1 VKKRMAAVAVT
12 AALAVTAG
20 LAGCT
25 PDSTVVH
32 GSTVT
37 VAVSTPFTSAN
48 ASTSFGRSS
57 PTNADIAYLTG
68 TGFGY
73 YDDHYALIED
83 PSFGTAEI
91 VGTDPFTVR
100 YTVADGVTWSDGV
113 PVDAADLLLA
123 WAANS
128 GSLNTPGFE
137 DGDYIDP
144 ATGQYT
150 DDFPD
155 DVVFF
160 DGTIGN
166 GLELATA
173 TPRIVEDRS
182 LEVTYDEVF
191 PNWRLA
197 LAPGVP
203 AHVVAEHALHLDA
216 GDPDDPD
223 DRMAAAMSAKA
234 AMVTALVA
242 GDQTAL
248 PAVSR
253 FWNSAYNLTAIPAD
267 ESLLVASG
275 PYRVTA
281 VAENESVTLTANPE
295 YRGDRLP
302 TYETIVLRFSPDPL
316 ETVALLA
323 SHQVDIVTPQP
334 SADVLRALVDVGDVT
349 VTAGS
354 EGTFEH
360 LDLQFADSRSGVFG
374 DERVRKAFL
383 LVVPRQ
389 QIVDD
394 LIAPLQEDAGLLDSF
409 TLRPGAEGYAETIA
423 RNGSRDYAE
432 TDVDAATA
440 LLAEA
445 GVEKPRVC
453 ILYDPANPRRVAEF
467 TLIRTSAAR
476 AGFVVTDC
484 SNTGWQ
490 GLLGVAGAYDAA
502 LFAWDTTRLGPAAA
516 SAVFESDSALANFNR
531 YDNPKVDALISQLGP
546 AEDAA
551 EVTRLLTGIDA
562 ELWADAYGLPLF
574 AYPTVTA
581 VSADVTGVTRSP
593 LGRGVFWD
601 AWEWAPAAGSPSPN

>member
-1 VKKRMAAVAVT
+1 VKKRILAAAM
-12 AALAVTAG
+12 ALAVTTAG
-20 LAGCT
+20 LAACT
-25 PDSTVVH
+25 PATTVVE

-37 VAVSTPFTSAN
+37 VAVSTPYTSAN

-57 PTNADIAYLTG
+57 PTNADVGYLTG

-73 YDDHYALIED
+73 YDDHYGFVED
-83 PSFGTAEI
+83 ASFGTAEI
-91 VGTDPFTVR
+91 VGTSPFTVR

-113 PVDAADLLLA
+113 PVDASDLLLA

-128 GSLNTPGFE
+128 GSLNTPGFV
-137 DGDYIDP
+137 DDDYIDP
-144 ATGQYT
+144 STGRYT
-150 DDFPD
+150 DDFPQ

-182 LEVTYDEVF
+182 LEISYDEF
-191 PNWRLA
+191 FSNWRLA

-203 AHVVAEHALHLDA
+203 AHVVAEHALGLDA
-216 GDPDDPD
+216 ADPDDPD
-223 DRMAAAMSAKA
+223 GALDAAMSAKA
-234 AMVTALVA
+234 TLVTALVA
-242 GDQTAL
+242 GDQTVL

-253 FWNSAYNLTAIPAD
+253 FWNSAYNLTGLPEDA
-267 ESLLVASG
+267 SLLVSSG
-275 PYRVTA
+275 PYRVSA
-281 VAENESVTLTANPE
+281 VTENESVTLTANPE
-295 YRGDRLP
+295 YHGDRLP

-323 SHQVDIVTPQP
+323 SRQVDIVTPQP
-334 SADVLRALVDVGDVT
+334 SADALRALVDVDDVT

-360 LDLQFADSRSGVFG
+360 LDLQFADSRSGLFG
-374 DERVRKAFL
+374 DPRVRKAFL

-409 TLRPGAEGYAETIA
+409 TIRPGADGYADTVAE
-423 RNGSRDYAE
+423 NGSRDYAE
-432 TDVDAATA
+432 TDVDAAVA
-440 LLAEA
+440 LLADA
-445 GVEKPRVC
+445 GVANPAVC

-476 AGFVVTDC
+476 AGFQVTDC
-484 SNTGWQ
+484 SNTDWQ
-490 GLLGVAGAYDAA
+490 GLLGVAGSYDAA

-516 SAVFESDSALANFNR
+516 SAVFQSDSKLANFNR
-531 YDNPKVDALISQLGP
+531 YDNPEVDALIAKVGE
-546 AEDAA
+546 ADDDA
-551 EVTRLLTGIDA
+551 EVTRLLSEIDA

-581 VSADVTGVTRSP
+581 VSAGVTGVTRSP

-601 AWEWAPAAGSPSPN
+601 AWKWAPAAGSPSPD